1 MGEGVGHRPW
11 SGSVNIL
18 RIMFARHCTRP
29 QGRTAAIVRRIPGR
43 YYQMNVRKKC
53 DKPLCILTF
62 MKERFEK
69 SGEDLE
75 CSLPFQI
82 RPNFGAICLSIL
94 IRLAHEMMVISTGA
108 FPVPKGFGTG
118 RIGGIECVDGAYTL
132 CKRELAWM
140 TAPRM
145 LIAPDRTHISY

>member
-1 MGEGVGHRPW
+1 MGHRP
-11 SGSVNIL
+11 SIGSVNVF
-18 RIMFARHCTRP
+18 RIGLARYCTQPR
-29 QGRTAAIVRRIPGR
+29 GRIATIVWRIPGR
-43 YYQMNVRKKC
+43 YYQIDVRREC
-53 DKPLCILTF
+53 DKALRILTF
-62 MKERFEK
+62 MKERFER
-69 SGEDLE
+69 SSEDLE
-75 CSLPFQI
+75 CCLPFQI

-108 FPVPKGFGTG
+108 FPVPKGFRTG